1 MIEQKTVI
9 LPANIAPN
17 KIQFIGCD
25 NFSLN
30 DYIEKFSITQAEF
43 ELQDEV
49 TLKELGFNGK
59 PDLSNL
65 KVEYPVTLELQQDGQ
80 LNMRVAINVPYL
92 DEKGVKPVDEVQ
104 PLREDQEL

>member
-9 LPANIAPN
+9 LPASIAPN
-17 KIQFIGCD
+17 ILHFVGCD

-30 DYIEKFSITQAEF
+30 DYIEKFSITQAQVD
-43 ELQDEV
+43 LQDKV

-65 KVEYPVTLELQQDGQ
+65 KIEYPVTLKLQQDGQ
-80 LNMRVAINVPYL
+80 LDMRVAINVPYL
-92 DEKGVKPVDEVQ
+92 EERGVKPAYEVQ
-104 PLREDQEL
+104 PLQEDQEL